1 MIRSLPPLML
11 VGMMLTGCGGQDA
24 GGTAQHNGMNTAPSQ
39 NLAVA
44 IADAPEPANRA
55 EPTIDSPVDQ
65 PKPLVSRETS
75 PPPPERFDYR
85 AIGTEPFWA
94 VTVRGRIATLERPD
108 AAPIRY
114 HVEREDSRHR
124 IRFVGEGLSLMA
136 TEGPCSDG
144 MSDAIWSDRVSIA
157 FSGGT
162 LKGCGGL
169 RDEAPDD
176 LREEGF

>member
-1 MIRSLPPLML
+1 MIRALPLLML
-11 VGMMLTGCGGQDA
+11 GGVMLTGCGGQ
-24 GGTAQHNGMNTAPSQ
+24 GGGEAAQNDGVNIAPSQ

-44 IADAPEPANRA
+44 IAHPPEAANSA
-55 EPTIDSPVDQ
+55 EPETKLPASQ
-65 PKPLVSRETS
+65 LKPLVSCEPS
-75 PPPPERFDYR
+75 PPPQDPIDYR

-94 VTVRGRIATLERPD
+94 VTVRGRTATLERPD

-114 HVEREDSRHR
+114 TVGRFDNSTA
-124 IRFVGEGLSLMA
+124 IRFMGDGFSMMA
-136 TEGPCSDG
+136 TQGPCSDG